1 MLSQKSSRLNS
12 TWGNVLVSGHLV
24 WGRERLR
31 VLSAAPLVLSGVLGL
46 VLAGFLVGLWES
58 RGSAFV
64 FGGLLGC
71 WMLLL
76 GSFLGLL
83 YLPVLR

>member
-1 MLSQKSSRLNS
+1 M
-12 TWGNVLVSGHLV
+12 SGHLV
-24 WGRERLR
+24 CWRERLR

-46 VLAGFLVGLWES
+46 VLAGFLVGLWGS
-58 RGSAFV
+58 RGSVFV

-76 GSFLGLL
+76 GNWRFLGLL

>member
-1 MLSQKSSRLNS
+1 MR
-12 TWGNVLVSGHLV
+12 NVLGSGHLV
-24 WGRERLR
+24 WWGERLR
-31 VLSAAPLVLSGVLGL
+31 VLSAAPLVLPGVLGL

-64 FGGLLGC
+64 FGGPLGC
-71 WMLLL
+71 WVLLL
-76 GSFLGLL
+76 GNWSFLGLL